1 MQKGMRKTLI
11 ARSTFLFVSIA
22 LFIGIY
28 SVPVAAHADTTV
40 CNTPVIGNLT
50 SHIYNGHL
58 DSFDY
63 YVSDPTGTAYLPLAS
78 SINGKGIDLNYISV
92 WHNAGTN
99 KVKIHV
105 DVPDEMFLAQN
116 LTINVGILQ
125 ITQGPPPI
133 CISQGVFHV
142 NLPTSYVPTPV
153 GTTPSPVV
161 TYPTPITVPSP
172 VVSQPTPVTSNPVPV
187 QSNPTTSTPVL
198 PAGAQCYALSS
209 NWLFLLALLDVV
221 VSIALLLL
229 MSFIAHSNGRLIAAV
244 LIPPAVFIAL
254 WYFINTCH
262 GAIWFPILSVILA
275 IIVLTASGTPEYFEV
290 YRVKIMQFFGK
301 RVKNT
306 QLKLSE
312 ASSIMEVK

>member
-1 MQKGMRKTLI
+1 MRKTLI
-11 ARSTFLFVSIA
+11 ARSTILFVSIA

-28 SVPVAAHADTTV
+28 SVPVAAHADTTT
-40 CNTPVIGNLT
+40 CNTPVIGDFT
-50 SHIYNGHL
+50 PHIYNGHL

-78 SINGKGIDLNYISV
+78 NINGKGIDLNYISV
-92 WHNAGTN
+92 WHNVGSN
-99 KVKIHV
+99 KVKVHV

-153 GTTPSPVV
+153 VTTPNPVV
-161 TYPTPITVPSP
+161 TH
-172 VVSQPTPVTSNPVPV
+172 PTPVTNTPVPTTPVPV
-187 QSNPTTSTPVL
+187 QTTPTTSTPVSTSTTS
-198 PAGAQCYALSS
+198 AGAQCYALSS
-209 NWLFLLALLDVV
+209 NWLFLLALLDIL
-221 VSIALLLL
+221 VSIALLFL
-229 MSFIAHSNGRLIAAV
+229 MSFIAHSNGRLVAAV
-244 LIPPAVFIAL
+244 LIPPAVFIGL

-262 GAIWFPILSVILA
+262 GEIWFPILSVILA
-275 IIVLTASGTPEYFEV
+275 IIVLTASGTPEYFEI